1 MIIAP
6 WTQKTIKT
14 PWQHGFFTSLSL
26 SYQLRQH
33 KQLTLLQMLQSNVEA
48 YGGVRKLL
56 SYQLCWP
63 LSQPK
68 VKNEIHPKHIFSNAV
83 VMLPQWHSPVV
94 SAFPSPSPAQSPLL
108 PPPSDTKFAFQQ
120 QCHSAWEKWD
130 LIPTGARGGATTTD
144 INTTQALRDQRWVT
158 LVGKKPP
165 RPPGMPWVAS
175 HGKKYWGYSAGF
187 WLKLS
192 RLHPLWTSLCEG
204 CGHRRAF
211 GDPQGGMCPWQ
222 TQSV

>member
-1 MIIAP
+1 
-6 WTQKTIKT
+6 
-14 PWQHGFFTSLSL
+14 
-26 SYQLRQH
+26 
-33 KQLTLLQMLQSNVEA
+33 MLQGNVEA

-144 INTTQALRDQRWVT
+144 INTTQALRDHRWVT
-158 LVGKKPP
+158 LVGKK
-165 RPPGMPWVAS
+165 PPGMPWVAS

-187 WLKLS
+187 
-192 RLHPLWTSLCEG
+192 
-204 CGHRRAF
+204 
-211 GDPQGGMCPWQ
+211 
-222 TQSV
+222 